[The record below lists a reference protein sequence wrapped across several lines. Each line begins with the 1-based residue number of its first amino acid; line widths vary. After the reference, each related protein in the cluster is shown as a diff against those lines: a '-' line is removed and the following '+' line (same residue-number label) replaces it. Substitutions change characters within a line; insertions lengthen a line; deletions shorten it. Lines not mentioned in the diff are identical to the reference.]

1 MRNLVFRLRRW
12 QFNVG
17 AAVSLALLLVTAVN
31 SYLSF
36 DRSHIFQI
44 AHVDFVFQFS
54 TLRIHH
60 VLPPEQAWRD
70 QVAERETIEQ
80 WFENRRMQIDR
91 DVQREPWDTPAYH
104 AALARFRDWR
114 TVYDVYQKS
123 LKPLGTWKE
132 SGVVVP
138 LVWLM
143 IPEAVLPSL
152 AIYLWWRRWRQRIR
166 RAIGRHIRYVPYAQ
180 LTGFQRLRRVT
191 VVTASAF
198 CSLLAV
204 ATTVLWV
211 RSYWVGDAYSQLMV
225 VGPVGSDGH
234 VYRQLVIERGIV
246 FASSTRYQKP
256 SKLVPGSIEEAN
268 AKRIHVMLTQQRL
281 GTGSSWRQFVP
292 TGSSSPAW
300 PAIRV
305 SHQAT
310 VGRSYVSVQ
319 LHCWSFVLLFAL
331 LPAAWLLL
339 RLLSEHT
346 VAGHCPRCDYDL
358 TGNTSGICPE
368 CGTTVSEPVKA

>member
-1 MRNLVFRLRRW
+1 
-12 QFNVG
+12 
-17 AAVSLALLLVTAVN
+17 LLLVTAVN

-60 VLPPEQAWRD
+60 VLPPEQSWRD

-225 VGPVGSDGH
+225 VGLSEAEQVGAGFHRRSECETYSCDADAAETGH
-234 VYRQLVIERGIV
+234 GLIAAAFCPGGFLFTGVAGNPGVASGYRRTLVRQCSIALLAFCVAFCAAARGV
-246 FASSTRYQKP
+246 AS
-256 SKLVPGSIEEAN
+256 A
-268 AKRIHVMLTQQRL
+268 
-281 GTGSSWRQFVP
+281 
-292 TGSSSPAW
+292 SPAQR
-300 PAIRV
+300 AY
-305 SHQAT
+305 
-310 VGRSYVSVQ
+310 GRRP
-319 LHCWSFVLLFAL
+319 
-331 LPAAWLLL
+331 LPA
-339 RLLSEHT
+339 
-346 VAGHCPRCDYDL
+346 V
-358 TGNTSGICPE
+358 
-368 CGTTVSEPVKA
+368 